1 MKFLVNDVEAP
12 VFVLQQFVL
21 ARIEFET
28 AWNEC
33 IGLYHFYNDML
44 ICTSKSEIHKA
55 VVQRQCINLN
65 MKFTRRIFQSGNVF
79 HVSELRT
86 CESFPEALNDVT
98 LIEKLSSK
106 TR

>member
-1 MKFLVNDVEAP
+1 MR
-12 VFVLQQFVL
+12 
-21 ARIEFET
+21 ARLKQHEELDQT
-28 AWNEC
+28 
-33 IGLYHFYNDML
+33 Y
-44 ICTSKSEIHKA
+44 
-55 VVQRQCINLN
+55 
-65 MKFTRRIFQSGNVF
+65 IFQSGNVF